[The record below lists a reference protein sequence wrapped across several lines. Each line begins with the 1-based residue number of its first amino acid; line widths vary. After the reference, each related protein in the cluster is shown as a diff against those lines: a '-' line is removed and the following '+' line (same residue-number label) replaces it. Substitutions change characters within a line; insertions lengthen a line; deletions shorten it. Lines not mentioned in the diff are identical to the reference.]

1 MPAICLFLILLCVLT
16 GINRS
21 PNHLDEKESFAM
33 KPLTIVGVLL
43 IAAGIAGLALGRFSY
58 VTETKVMN
66 LGPLTASVDEVHSVA
81 IPDIAGVAAIA
92 VGLVLIVLARRS
104 T

>member
-1 MPAICLFLILLCVLT
+1 MPAICLVLILLFALT

-21 PNHLDEKESFAM
+21 SNHLDEQEAVFM
-33 KPLTIVGVLL
+33 KPLTIIGAVL

-66 LGPLTASVDEVHSVA
+66 LGPLTASVDEVHNVA
-81 IPDIAGVAAIA
+81 IPDIAGMAAIA